1 MLKAIV
7 FDFDGTIL
15 ETELPD
21 YLSWQEIYQEHQC
34 ELPFELWLSCVGSS
48 SEDFDPYGYLEKMAG
63 RTLERPQLRQR
74 RRQRFH
80 ALVAEQS
87 LRPGVLEVIASAQQ
101 LGLHLAIASSSSRDW
116 VAKYLDHFNLRQHF
130 EVLFTR
136 EDVVRVKPDPALY
149 SLAVNALGVLPAAAV
164 AIEDS
169 RNGMLAAK
177 AAGLKC
183 VVVPNEITQQSI
195 FPEADLRLT
204 TLADRPLEEWLK
216 ELNGNEA
223 TDQHLRG

>member
-1 MLKAIV
+1 MLQAIV

-21 YLSWQEIYQEHQC
+21 YLSWQELYQEHQC
-34 ELPFELWLSCVGSS
+34 ELPFDLWLSCVGSS

-63 RTLERPQLRQR
+63 RTLDRSQLRLR
-74 RRQRFH
+74 RRERFLS
-80 ALVAEQS
+80 LVAEQS
-87 LRPGVLEVIASAQQ
+87 LRPGVLEVVAAAQQ
-101 LGLHLAIASSSSRDW
+101 LGLHLAIASSSSGDW

-130 EVLFTR
+130 EVVFTR

-149 SLAVNALGVLPAAAV
+149 RLAVNALGVLPANAV

-177 AAGLKC
+177 AAGLRC

-204 TLADRPLEEWLK
+204 TLADRPLQEWLK
-216 ELNGNEA
+216 ELSWDEA
-223 TDQHLRG
+223 TDQHIRG